1 LYVDVLASFENLALT
16 PLRRLAGPCGQVR
29 ISSVEELIV
38 ERVLIASRIATNR
51 AKDKLTIPV
60 LRDALTTTQSVK
72 RRATKK

>member
-1 LYVDVLASFENLALT
+1 MYVDVLASFENLALT

-51 AKDKLTIPV
+51 AKDKLT
-60 LRDALTTTQSVK
+60 
-72 RRATKK
+72 

>member
-1 LYVDVLASFENLALT
+1 M
-16 PLRRLAGPCGQVR
+16 
-29 ISSVEELIV
+29 EELIV